1 MRLIRWEEADEQP
14 LEFSRGNAGTQA
26 ARAIL
31 RSKGLATNA
40 ESVLVVDDD
49 PGVRDALAELLA
61 SEGYAV
67 AAAENGRVA
76 LDLLQAGLRPCAVI
90 LDLMMPVM
98 DGWDFRAAQSQ
109 SPSLKEVPVI
119 VITAAGFSKESVR
132 TQFGDLPFFA
142 KPPNPDALLATVK
155 RVCGHLDG
163 SQ

>member
-1 MRLIRWEEADEQP
+1 MDRNVGRPFCSWTMIRPSGARWATSSKRKG
-14 LEFSRGNAGTQA
+14 SRAP
-26 ARAIL
+26 
-31 RSKGLATNA
+31 K
-40 ESVLVVDDD
+40 VLVVDDD

-67 AAAENGRVA
+67 AVAENGRVA
-76 LDLLQAGLRPCAVI
+76 VDLLQAGLRPCAVI

-98 DGWDFRAAQSQ
+98 DGWDFRATQIQ
-109 SPSLKEVPVI
+109 SPELKEVPV
-119 VITAAGFSKESVR
+119 VLITAAGFSKESVR

-155 RVCGHLDG
+155 RVCGHLDA